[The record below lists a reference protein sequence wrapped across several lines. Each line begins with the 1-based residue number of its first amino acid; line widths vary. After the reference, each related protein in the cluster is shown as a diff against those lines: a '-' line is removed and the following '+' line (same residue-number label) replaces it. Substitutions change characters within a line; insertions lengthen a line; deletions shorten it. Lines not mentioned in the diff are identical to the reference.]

1 MKIAILSGSRRNG
14 RESLK
19 VANYVKHQFEAQPAV
34 TQAVLLDVGA
44 YNFPVMD
51 ERLGHLD
58 EPHPG
63 LQEFSDHLMTSQ
75 ALIIVTPEYNGGM
88 AGSLKNTL
96 DYFRKEFARLPMGAV
111 TVSSG
116 PFGGANALHSLWF
129 WMLYNGGIVSPT
141 KLLVSEVTKAFDD
154 DDKVIPENRFV
165 RSTERFVHDLIWLAQ
180 KINREAMV

>member
-1 MKIAILSGSRRNG
+1 MKIAILSGSNRNG

-19 VANYVKHQFEAQPAV
+19 VAKYVKHQFEAQPAV
-34 TQAVLLDVGA
+34 TQAVLLDVAA

-51 ERLGHLD
+51 ERLGYL
-58 EPHPG
+58 ENPHPG

-129 WMLYNGGIVSPT
+129 WMLYNGGIVSPS
-141 KLLVSEVTKAFDD
+141 KLWVSDVTNAFD
-154 DDKVIPENRFV
+154 ENEQAVQERLIKNTHRFV
-165 RSTERFVHDLIWLAQ
+165 LDMLWLTE
-180 KINREAMV
+180 KIDHQGPQ

>member
-1 MKIAILSGSRRNG
+1 MKISIISGSNRNG

-51 ERLGHLD
+51 ERLGYLE
-58 EPHPG
+58 EPHAG
-63 LQEFSDHLMTSQ
+63 LQEFSDHLMSSQ

-129 WMLYNGGIVSPT
+129 WMLYNGGIVSPS
-141 KLLVSEVTKAFDD
+141 KLWVSDVTNAFNEKEEVIQERLIRNTH
-154 DDKVIPENRFV
+154 RFV
-165 RSTERFVHDLIWLAQ
+165 LDMLWLTE
-180 KINREAMV
+180 KINHQGPQ

>member
-1 MKIAILSGSRRNG
+1 MKIAIISGSARKG

-19 VANYVKHQFEAQPAV
+19 VAKYVQHQFDAQPAV
-34 TQAVLLDVGA
+34 RKTVLLDVA
-44 YNFPVMD
+44 EFNFPVMD
-51 ERLGHLD
+51 ERLGYLD
-58 EPHPG
+58 TPHPR
-63 LQEFSDHLMTSQ
+63 LQEFSDELMTCQ

-129 WMLYNGGIVSPT
+129 WMLYNGGIVSPS
-141 KLLVSEVTKAFDD
+141 KLWVSDVANAFNDQEEA
-154 DDKVIPENRFV
+154 IQERLIRNTHRFV
-165 RSTERFVHDLIWLAQ
+165 LDMMWLAE
-180 KINREAMV
+180 KIDHQGPQ